1 MPLRISDGDNPHRPP
16 CVSGARQKRV
26 ECAFRMEDPVA
37 IAVAEHR
44 HYIEPDLKV
53 ALRVPGEKGAC
64 SPDEPRLL
72 GAGHHA
78 VPVRLDRFRPGLH
91 LDDDEPGAIPGNE
104 VHLQL
109 SDAPIP
115 GEDFPALAHH
125 VIQSHRLAPSPE
137 ALPLCFHGANLQ
149 PCAPLP
155 CYFRGRMCLR
165 LPSLC
170 PRFGMLCAA
179 LVLLGAQP
187 VLAQPGSRAMQR
199 AIGYVKAPEA
209 DAKWYAHWGYHRA
222 QYGRSDLRLVGPGI
236 DLTLHDI
243 RATDMPAPFD
253 PKVHLNPAAFTIPQ
267 FNARIGRRVRDSQR
281 GALWIS
287 AGWDHLKYKVPHTV
301 HEASGTVEGVSYNRS
316 DFDWAWRDFNFEHSD
331 GLNFIRLAVERDV
344 EFGRAGRTRQTWD
357 TANRKFRWGLQGAG
371 SLGLVLCATD
381 VRWQGVRT
389 KHFWHVSGAGASAS
403 AGLWFQWGRLR
414 ALARVQGGFLSVG
427 NSRFLASSDLSG
439 ETPVVEG
446 PAAQQLDASYARH
459 AMTFLERGVTLAYL
473 FGRRGHAQA
482 DERVRIAPSR

>member
-1 MPLRISDGDNPHRPP
+1 MQDA
-16 CVSGARQKRV
+16 VSI
-26 ECAFRMEDPVA
+26 P
-37 IAVAEHR
+37 IAQNGH
-44 HYIEPDLKV
+44 HIEPHLLA
-53 ALRVPGEKGAC
+53 ALRVPAHKGPC
-64 SPDEPRLL
+64 RPNQPLLL
-72 GAGHHA
+72 GPGHHA
-78 VPVRLDRFRPGLH
+78 VPPRLNWLRSGLH
-91 LDDDEPGAIPGNE
+91 LHDHQKRPIPGDE
-104 VHLQL
+104 VHLQPT
-109 SDAPIP
+109 DAPP
-115 GEDFPALAHH
+115 RGENLPTPLDQMLARCDFPPTANALFLRFH
-125 VIQSHRLAPSPE
+125 APNIASPR
-137 ALPLCFHGANLQ
+137 PG
-149 PCAPLP
+149 PP
-155 CYFRGRMCLR
+155 YFRGAM
-165 LPSLC
+165 C
-170 PRFGMLCAA
+170 PRPLLFCPRLLWA
-179 LVLLGAQP
+179 LLPLLMALQADAQT
-187 VLAQPGSRAMQR
+187 GSRAMGQ
-199 AIGYVKAPEA
+199 AIGWVDTPKA
-209 DAKWYAHWGYHRA
+209 DAKWYVHWGYHRA
-222 QYGRSDLRLVGPGI
+222 QYGASDIRFVGPGI